1 MPQKVDVGGAFLQNL
16 ENEQL
21 ITYCF
26 KMASFDKLKLYP
38 GFLFIAKYTS
48 WPLTSRNGAQSLCE
62 GAFFIKIATKVLLNS
77 TNWWKIDK

>member
-1 MPQKVDVGGAFLQNL
+1 MSTKGSNSVKMPQKVDVGGAFLQNL

-62 GAFFIKIATKVLLNS
+62 GAFLSK
-77 TNWWKIDK
+77 